1 MKQKK
6 TQDKSVARVSSY
18 KSYVKHKF
26 IFNDAQYS
34 KWWNTSEVLSRIKS
48 ETGNHEPEAVAKG
61 KVDGKKNQ
69 KWNYFI

>member
-1 MKQKK
+1 MKHK
-6 TQDKSVARVSSY
+6 TQEDTVARVSSY

-34 KWWNTSEVLSRIKS
+34 KWWNTSEVLSQIKS
-48 ETGNHEPEAVAKG
+48 ETGDREAEIVAKW
-61 KVDGKKNQ
+61 KVDGKRNQ